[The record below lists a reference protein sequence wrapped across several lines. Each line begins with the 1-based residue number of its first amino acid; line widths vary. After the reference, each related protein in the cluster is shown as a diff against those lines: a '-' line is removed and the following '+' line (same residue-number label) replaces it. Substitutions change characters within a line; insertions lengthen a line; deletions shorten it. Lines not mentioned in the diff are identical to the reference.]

1 MSGRDS
7 GATRCTTRAWITYEA
22 THQNVCNHGLS
33 VACRNRIVPR
43 ICDQCDHIAIKALL
57 VCVVDDVV
65 CALDVLL
72 QRASFAAVL
81 TADIAH
87 CTVARPYCSFSSS

>member
-1 MSGRDS
+1 
-7 GATRCTTRAWITYEA
+7 
-22 THQNVCNHGLS
+22 
-33 VACRNRIVPR
+33 
-43 ICDQCDHIAIKALL
+43 
-57 VCVVDDVV
+57 V